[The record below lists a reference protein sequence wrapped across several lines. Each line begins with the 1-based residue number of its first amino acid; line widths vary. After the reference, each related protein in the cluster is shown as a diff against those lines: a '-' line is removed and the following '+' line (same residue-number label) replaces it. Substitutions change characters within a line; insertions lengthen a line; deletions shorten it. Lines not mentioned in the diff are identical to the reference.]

1 MLDLN
6 DYFDPVSIDKP
17 LWAHLAEPSRF
28 SHNLVINTESR
39 QVKDPGSFRLAIVGV
54 PDDRRS
60 PNKGCASAPDEIRAD
75 LYQLSRLPGKIKIA
89 DLGNLKK
96 GISFDDT
103 LAALSDMVEYLL
115 ASNTFPLVL
124 GGSSTLIPAIAKNI
138 KGSFNYASVDSRID
152 WINERKEKDSFN
164 YLSDIINVN
173 SKLNNLMVVGY
184 QSYLNDPQVLNRF
197 RKLNYDLV
205 RIGEVR
211 DDIHEIEP
219 SFRDSGLITFDIS
232 AVRQADA
239 PGTFAPSPNGFYGE
253 EICLLSRYAGLS
265 DSLQAAGFFE
275 VNPLLDSRR
284 QTTAMTAQMIW
295 FFLEGF
301 TQKQNESSVL
311 DKKNSGRFVNYHVSI
326 EDSNE
331 DLVFVKSNITNRW
344 WIEYTSKKGEKHF
357 IACSYNDYLLAGEN
371 EIPWR
376 YMKALKRIN

>member
-39 QVKDPGSFRLAIVGV
+39 KLSDPDNFRLAIVGV

-60 PNKGCASAPDEIRAD
+60 PNKGCASAPDEIRAEM
-75 LYQLSRLPGKIKIA
+75 YQLSRLPGKIKIT

-96 GISFDDT
+96 GVSFDDT
-103 LAALSDMVEYLL
+103 LVALSDVVEHLL
-115 ASNTFPLVL
+115 SVNTFPLII
-124 GGSSTLIPAIAKNI
+124 GGSSTLIPAITKKI
-138 KGSFNYASVDSRID
+138 HGSFNYATVDSRID
-152 WINERKEKDSFN
+152 WVNERKEKDSYN

-173 SKLNNLMVVGY
+173 KNLDNLMVVGY
-184 QSYLNDPQVLNRF
+184 QSYLNDPQVINRF
-197 RKLNYDLV
+197 RKLNFDLV

-219 SFRDSGLITFDIS
+219 AFRDSDLITFDIS
-232 AVRQADA
+232 SVRQADA

-253 EICLLSRYAGLS
+253 EICLLARYAGLS

-284 QTTAMTAQMIW
+284 QTTSMAAQMIW

-301 TQKQNESSVL
+301 TQKQNESSIL
-311 DKKNSGRFVNYHVSI
+311 DKEKSGRFVNYHVSI

-331 DLVFVKSNITNRW
+331 DLVFIKSNITNRW
-344 WIEYTSKKGEKHF
+344 WIEYTSKKGTKHF

-371 EIPWR
+371 EIPRR
-376 YMKALKRIN
+376 YMKAVERIN

>member
-28 SHNLVINTESR
+28 SHILDINTENRRIST
-39 QVKDPGSFRLAIVGV
+39 VDTYRLAIVGV

-75 LYQLSRLPGKIKIA
+75 LYQLARLPGKIKIA

-96 GISFDDT
+96 GMSFDDT
-103 LAALSDMVEYLL
+103 LVALGDVVEHLL
-115 ASNTFPLVL
+115 ENNTFPLVI
-124 GGSSTLIPAIAKNI
+124 GGSSTLIPAMAKKI
-138 KGSFNYASVDSRID
+138 KGSFNYTAVDSRID
-152 WINERKEKDSFN
+152 WVNERKEKDSFN
-164 YLSDIINVN
+164 YLSEIINVN
-173 SKLNNLMVVGY
+173 PGLENFMLVGY

-197 RKLNYDLV
+197 RKLNHDLV
-205 RIGEVR
+205 RMGEVR
-211 DDIHEIEP
+211 DDIQEIEP
-219 SFRDSGLITFDIS
+219 SFRDSSLISFDIS

-253 EICLLSRYAGLS
+253 EICLLARYAGLS
-265 DSLQAAGFFE
+265 DSLRAAGLFE

-284 QTTAMTAQMIW
+284 LTSSMAAQMIW

-301 TQKQNESSVL
+301 IQKQNESSVL
-311 DKKNSGRFVNYHVSI
+311 EKEKSGRFVNYHVSI

-331 DLVFVKSNITNRW
+331 DLVFIKSNITNRW
-344 WIEYTSKKGEKHF
+344 WIEYTSKKGTKHF

-371 EIPWR
+371 EIPRR
-376 YMKALKRIN
+376 YMKAVERIN

>member
-17 LWAHLAEPSRF
+17 LWTHLAEPSSF
-28 SHNLVINTESR
+28 SRNLIINTQNKQITDLET
-39 QVKDPGSFRLAIVGV
+39 FRLAIVGV

-60 PNKGCASAPDEIRAD
+60 PNKGCAAAPDEIRSD
-75 LYQLSRLPGKIKIA
+75 LYQLSRLPAKIKIA

-96 GISFDDT
+96 GVSFDDS
-103 LAALSDMVEYLL
+103 LAALSDVVEYLI
-115 ASNTFPLVL
+115 ASNTFPLII
-124 GGSSTLIPAIAKNI
+124 GGSSTLIPAIVNKI
-138 KGSFNYASVDSRID
+138 PGSFNYASVDSRID
-152 WINERKEKDSFN
+152 WVNERKEKDSFN
-164 YLSDIINVN
+164 YLSDIIPGKSNIDN
-173 SKLNNLMVVGY
+173 FMVVGY

-205 RIGEVR
+205 RIGEAR
-211 DDIHEIEP
+211 EDIHEIEP

-232 AVRQADA
+232 SVRQSDA

-275 VNPLLDSRR
+275 INPLLDSRR
-284 QTTAMTAQMIW
+284 QTTSMAAQMIW

-301 TQKQNESSVL
+301 AQKQNESSVL
-311 DKKNSGRFVNYHVSI
+311 DKENSGRFVNYHVSI

-331 DLVFVKSNITNRW
+331 DLVFIKSTVTNRW

-357 IACSYNDYLLAGEN
+357 IACSYNDYLQAGEN
-371 EIPWR
+371 EIPRR
-376 YMKALKRIN
+376 YMKAIKRIN